1 MTCLCSLNHLL
12 LLFTRLESVWLGWE
26 NRSHI
31 CTSPA
36 RLPSFPRSPGAL
48 GGGDSCLESRP
59 VDRDFLPGLS
69 VPRKWKDCQLILLCS
84 LLGLTATHPL
94 QTKASV
100 SCRELGRSGQVDR
113 QLPLSWAFLDQIP
126 RPRSFAFHFVWINFT
141 LPHDSHFLSRL
152 QIPEP
157 EDPSRE
163 ECRLIPLT
171 CLLLRVRAGKIHIF
185 RLHLY
190 PSLYFF

>member
-1 MTCLCSLNHLL
+1 M
-12 LLFTRLESVWLGWE
+12 
-26 NRSHI
+26 
-31 CTSPA
+31 
-36 RLPSFPRSPGAL
+36 
-48 GGGDSCLESRP
+48 
-59 VDRDFLPGLS
+59 DRDFLPGLS

-94 QTKASV
+94 QTKAPV
-100 SCRELGRSGQVDR
+100 SCRELGRSGQVGR

-126 RPRSFAFHFVWINFT
+126 WPRSFAFHFVWINFT

-157 EDPSRE
+157 EGPSRE

-190 PSLYFF
+190 PSIYFFLTCHCASLYKIVT

>member
-1 MTCLCSLNHLL
+1 M
-12 LLFTRLESVWLGWE
+12 
-26 NRSHI
+26 
-31 CTSPA
+31 
-36 RLPSFPRSPGAL
+36 
-48 GGGDSCLESRP
+48 
-59 VDRDFLPGLS
+59 DRDFLPGLS

-94 QTKASV
+94 QTKAPV
-100 SCRELGRSGQVDR
+100 SCRELGRSGQVGR
-113 QLPLSWAFLDQIP
+113 QLPLSWACLDQIP
-126 RPRSFAFHFVWINFT
+126 WPGSFAFHFVWINFT

-157 EDPSRE
+157 EGPSRE

-190 PSLYFF
+190 PSIYFFFNMSLCLFIQDCHLSGGLASLQDLMHQGQVASKAAVIFLLSSHNSMGYPGEV